1 MQIGTKFKKD
11 LYFYKSSHLI
21 FIDSK
26 LREIP
31 YCLANIILVT
41 YKVILILIFFLKSVL
56 IFNLVA
62 YIFYF
67 RLNILQV
74 VRMWL

>member
-41 YKVILILIFFLKSVL
+41 YKVILILIFFKKVYLYL
-56 IFNLVA
+56 TL
-62 YIFYF
+62 
-67 RLNILQV
+67 
-74 VRMWL
+74 